1 METEKTQKITVTDK
15 YFYGRGGRKN
25 ATAQARVFPKGKG
38 DISVNGKELKVY
50 FPTKE
55 LQDTVLK
62 PLVLTDHDKNLN
74 VTLKAMGGG
83 KVGQSQACRHAIAR
97 ALEKMNIDLRP
108 IMKAEG
114 LMTRDPRVKERKK
127 PGLKRA
133 RRAPQWA
140 KR

>member
-25 ATAQARVFPKGKG
+25 ATAQARVFAKGKG
-38 DISVNGKELKVY
+38 DITVNGKELKVY

-74 VTLKAMGGG
+74 ITLKAMGGG

>member
-1 METEKTQKITVTDK
+1 MEDKEQKVAAPKEK

-25 ATAQARVFPKGKG
+25 ATAQARVFLKGKG
-38 DISVNGKELKVY
+38 VITVNNKKFAEY

-62 PLVLTDHDKNLN
+62 PLVLTDHEKTVD
-74 VTLKAMGGG
+74 VTLRAVGGG

-97 ALEKMNIDLRP
+97 ALEVMNPELRP
-108 IMKAEG
+108 VMKAEG

>member
-1 METEKTQKITVTDK
+1 MEDKEQKVAAPKEK

-25 ATAQARVFPKGKG
+25 ATAQARVFLKGKG
-38 DISVNGKELKVY
+38 VITVNNKKFAEY

-62 PLVLTDHDKNLN
+62 PLVLTDHEKTVD
-74 VTLKAMGGG
+74 VTLRAVGGG

-97 ALEKMNIDLRP
+97 ALELMNPELRP
-108 IMKAEG
+108 VMKAEG